1 MNLIQFEDRL
11 IEAPQIDSPKWNCI
25 VGSEKAEYFS
35 KSPYA
40 TVTAHARGFVVRNV
54 VTGGKHPVATWAEA
68 TNLRGEL
75 AARYQRI
82 ATGSRW

>member
-40 TVTAHARGFVVRNV
+40 IITAYARGFVVQNV
-54 VTGGKHPVATWAEA
+54 VTAGKHPVATWAEA
-68 TNLRGEL
+68 TSLREEI
-75 AARYQRI
+75 ASRYQRI
-82 ATGSRW
+82 ASRAF